1 MYDDLFGRVRP
12 RLLVLLGASV
22 LVLLVACVNVANLL
36 LARATAR
43 RREVAV
49 RSALGARRGHLV
61 RQFLTESLML
71 SLAGAAIGLVIAN
84 LGVRTLMVL
93 ASQEIP
99 GARLVSFDLAVFAF
113 LLAVALFTG
122 IGFGL
127 VPALSSTSVD
137 PREGLAD
144 GGRLGSASRAQQ
156 RFRAGLVAVEL
167 ALAVMLTTGAGLLLK
182 AFVRLEAT
190 PVGLTTDHV
199 LTLHVSA
206 PAAKY
211 QRRLSEQFYRPVLE
225 RVAALPGVTAAGW
238 ISLLPLQE
246 YWSNGNIAIEGRPPA
261 PRGQEPFAEY
271 RWASADCYTAL
282 RIPILKGRNFS
293 DRDAPVAPP
302 VVIINEALAHKYF
315 PHENPIGRRLVLDS
329 LRLAI
334 VGVIGNVRGA
344 GLDQQPMPEIYFS
357 YRQVPEYIPNTMT
370 LVVRTN
376 VPPTSLTSGIRGAV
390 EAVDPAQP
398 IYNVETMEQVLSE
411 SLSNRRLYL
420 WLLVT
425 FAGIALVLAAAGVYG
440 VTSHL
445 VTQRTREIGIRMA
458 IGAEAASLVRLVLR
472 EGAKVAALG
481 TLLGLVG
488 AYGLTRLL
496 SSLLY
501 GVSATDSAVF
511 GGVAALLAAVSFVA
525 CYVPARR
532 ATGIDPTIALRSE

>member
-1 MYDDLFGRVRP
+1 
-12 RLLVLLGASV
+12 
-22 LVLLVACVNVANLL
+22 
-36 LARATAR
+36 
-43 RREVAV
+43 
-49 RSALGARRGHLV
+49 
-61 RQFLTESLML
+61 ML

-271 RWASADCYTAL
+271 RWASADCFTAL